1 MRQPVKV
8 LVTGVGGQVGQDLV
22 DILHGVAPPGAD
34 VNFNPDSGGVDAS
47 EFEVLGLTRRELD
60 VTNRDAVLGVLRNT
74 KPDVVVHLAAY
85 TAVDRAE
92 DDAPACFLANEWATS
107 SMSFGAREVGA
118 HLITISTDYVFD
130 GLKGDSYLEDDEPH
144 PLSVYGASKLGAERS
159 CTSDD
164 TIVRTSWV
172 MGVRGKNVVHL
183 MAERAATGGVV
194 RFVNDQMGTVSAASD
209 LARALVVLIRERPGG
224 TWHIAN
230 SGATTWFDIAHYVG
244 QLFGRGD
251 DFATS
256 ITTSELSPAPL
267 ATRPPRSDLNCDKFS
282 LRWSSL
288 APWRDAVARVVAGR
302 AGLIS

>member
-1 MRQPVKV
+1 M
-8 LVTGVGGQVGQDLV
+8 
-22 DILHGVAPPGAD
+22 
-34 VNFNPDSGGVDAS
+34 NFNPDPGGVDAS
-47 EFEVLGLTRRELD
+47 EFEVLGLTRRDLD

-74 KPDVVVHLAAY
+74 NPDVVVHLAAY

-92 DDAPACFLANEWATS
+92 EDAPACFLANEWATS

-230 SGATTWFDIAHYVG
+230 NGATTWFDIAHYVG
-244 QLFGRGD
+244 QLYGRGD
-251 DFATS
+251 DFATP
-256 ITTSELSPAPL
+256 ITTSELSPPPL

-282 LRWSSL
+282 LQWSSL